1 MIRLAANR
9 RARTIAA
16 VLSLSAAVLFA
27 AGCNKLKARDNLN
40 NGVNAFKAGNYTG
53 AADFFKMAIEQ
64 DPELPVARLYLAT
77 AYMQQFV
84 PGTDTPENKQ
94 FEESAM
100 REFNEVLK
108 TDPKNAL
115 ATASI
120 ANLYYQTKDFA
131 NAESWYKKVVENDP
145 KNKEGYYTLG
155 VIAWTQFVAPDRE
168 ARIASNMK
176 PEDPGP
182 LKDAK
187 KRAELKERF
196 WTPLTQ
202 GIEYEKKALE
212 IDPEYEN
219 AMSYMNLLV
228 RYRADL
234 QDTKEAY
241 DADRKEADG
250 WVDKAL
256 QTTKIKAE
264 RKAANPNAK
273 TQ

>member
-1 MIRLAANR
+1 MISFVAHRRL
-9 RARTIAA
+9 RTIAGA
-16 VLSLSAAVLFA
+16 LSIGAALLFA
-27 AGCNKLKARDNLN
+27 SGCNKLKARDNLN
-40 NGVNAFKAGNYTG
+40 EGVNAFKAGNYTG
-53 AADFFKMAIEQ
+53 AADHFKTAIDL

-94 FEESAM
+94 FQESAM
-100 REFNEVLK
+100 REFTEVLK
-108 TDPKNAL
+108 TDPKNGL

-120 ANLYYQTKDFA
+120 ANLYYQTKDFV
-131 NAESWYKKVVENDP
+131 NAQIWYKKVVDNDP

-155 VIAWTQFVAPDRE
+155 VIAWTEFVAPDRE
-168 ARIASNMK
+168 ARIAANMK
-176 PEDPGP
+176 AEDPGP
-182 LKDAK
+182 LKDVK
-187 KRAELKERF
+187 KRAELKEKY
-196 WTPLTQ
+196 WASLTA
-202 GIEYEKKALE
+202 GIEQEKKALE

-273 TQ
+273 TN

>member
-1 MIRLAANR
+1 MIHLLASRRL
-9 RARTIAA
+9 RTIAGS
-16 VLSLSAAVLFA
+16 VSLCAALLFA
-27 AGCNKLKARDNLN
+27 SGCNRLKARDNLN
-40 NGVNAFKAGNYTG
+40 EGVNAFKAGNYTG
-53 AADFFKMAIEQ
+53 AADHFKLAIEL

-94 FEESAM
+94 FQDSAM

-108 TDPKNAL
+108 TDPKNGL

-131 NAESWYKKVVENDP
+131 NAAAWYKKVVENDP

-155 VIAWTQFVAPDRE
+155 VIAWTEFVAPDRE
-168 ARIASNMK
+168 ARISANMK
-176 PEDPGP
+176 AEDPGP
-182 LKDAK
+182 LKEAK

-196 WTPLTQ
+196 WAPLTQ
-202 GIEYEKKALE
+202 GIENEKKALE

-234 QDTKEAY
+234 LDSKEDY
-241 DADRKEADG
+241 EKDRKEADA

-273 TQ
+273 

>member
-1 MIRLAANR
+1 MISLVANR
-9 RARTIAA
+9 RVRTVAGA
-16 VLSLSAAVLFA
+16 LSLAAALLFVS
-27 AGCNKLKARDNLN
+27 GCNRLKARDNLN
-40 NGVNAFKAGNYTG
+40 EGVNAFKAGNYTG
-53 AADFFKMAIEQ
+53 AADHFKTAIDL

-94 FEESAM
+94 FQESAM
-100 REFNEVLK
+100 REFTEVLK
-108 TDPKNAL
+108 SDPKNGL

-131 NAESWYKKVVENDP
+131 NAQVWYKKVVDNDP

-155 VIAWTQFVAPDRE
+155 VIAWTEFVAPDRE
-168 ARIASNMK
+168 ARISANMK
-176 PEDPGP
+176 AEDPGP

-187 KRAELKERF
+187 KRAELKERY
-196 WTPLTQ
+196 WASLTA
-202 GIEYEKKALE
+202 GIEQEKKALE

-241 DADRKEADG
+241 DVDRKEADG

-264 RKAANPNAK
+264 RKAANPGAK
-273 TQ
+273 TN